1 MSKKDIE
8 PLSFEVPL
16 DCAQAS
22 RALGVC
28 VRTLFDIRKKYR
40 TKIEVCEMRGRKPV
54 FYEKH
59 INNIR
64 EVMKCENKMKDSR
77 AGIHSGRTG
86 RGATISV
93 SRETDIAGRRASAIR
108 KRLK

>member
-1 MSKKDIE
+1 MTKKDYE
-8 PLSFEVPL
+8 SASFEVPL
-16 DCAQAS
+16 NCAQAS
-22 RALGVC
+22 LTLGVC
-28 VRTLFDIRKKYR
+28 VRTLFDIRKRYGNE
-40 TKIEVCEMRGRKPV
+40 TEVCEMRGRKPV

-64 EVMKCENKMKDSR
+64 KVMECENKMKDSR

-93 SRETDIAGRRASAIR
+93 SRETDIVGRRASAIR